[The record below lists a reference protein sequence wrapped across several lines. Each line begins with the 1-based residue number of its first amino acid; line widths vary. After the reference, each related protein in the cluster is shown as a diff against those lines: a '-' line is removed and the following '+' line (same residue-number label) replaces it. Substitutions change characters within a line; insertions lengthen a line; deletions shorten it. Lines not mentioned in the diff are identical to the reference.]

1 MNGSEHTLWTP
12 PPDRVAAAS
21 LTAFL
26 ASVRAAGRP
35 TVRDYA
41 SLHRWSVEA
50 PEEFWPAVWRFT
62 DLIADETKGSDPWD
76 AVVIGLSRMAPP
88 DPGRGPWW
96 FPGARLNFAE
106 NLVRHTGDRPALIF
120 WNESGRQRAVSFDE
134 LRALVTR
141 VAAALHAHGIR
152 PGDRVAGF
160 LPNLPETVIAML
172 GAASLGAVWSSC
184 SPDFGVD
191 GVVDRLGQIAPR
203 VLFCADGYRYAGRAI
218 DCRER
223 IAGIVERI
231 PAIERVVVVPY
242 LEDSPSIGAIPRAAL
257 WDDWIGPPNGAAP
270 AFERFD
276 FNHPLYILYSS
287 GTTGLPK
294 CMVHGAGGT
303 LLQHRKEHALHVDL
317 KQGDRLFYYTTCG
330 WMMWNWLAS
339 GLATGA
345 TLVLY
350 DGSPLVPTRDILWTL
365 AERERVTVFGASA
378 KYLAL
383 AEKVG
388 LEPARSHD
396 LKALRTIVSTGSP
409 LAGHSYDWV
418 YAQVKQDVHLCNISG
433 GTEIISCFAIGN
445 PLQPVRRGEMQ
456 GPGLGMAVD
465 VFAQDGTPLR
475 GAPGELVCT
484 RPFPSMPVRF
494 WNDADGSKYRMA
506 YFERFPGV
514 WRHGDWTE
522 ITPSGGLVIHGR
534 SDATL
539 NPGGVRIGTAEIY
552 RQVEALPEVLECLA
566 IGQKVRDQ
574 EDERIVLFVR
584 LKGAR
589 HLDGELKDAIRR
601 RIRDHASPRHVP
613 AVIVQ
618 VADIPRTISGK
629 ISELAVRA
637 VVHGLAAPNRDA
649 LANPEALDLFRDL
662 PELAS

>member
-1 MNGSEHTLWTP
+1 
-12 PPDRVAAAS
+12 
-21 LTAFL
+21 
-26 ASVRAAGRP
+26 
-35 TVRDYA
+35 
-41 SLHRWSVEA
+41 
-50 PEEFWPAVWRFT
+50 VWRFT
-62 DLIADETKGSDPWD
+62 GIVADEHPGNNPWD
-76 AVVIGLSRMAPP
+76 SVGIGLSRMAPP
-88 DPGRGPWW
+88 DPALGPWW

-106 NLVRHTGDRPALIF
+106 NLLQGAGDQPALIF
-120 WNESGRQRAVSFDE
+120 WNETGRQRSVSAGE
-134 LRALVTR
+134 LRVLVAR
-141 VAAALHAHGIR
+141 VASALRAHGIKS
-152 PGDRVAGF
+152 GDRVAGF

-172 GAASLGAVWSSC
+172 ATATLGAVWSSC

-191 GVVDRLGQIAPR
+191 GVVDRFGQIAPR
-203 VLFCADGYRYAGRAI
+203 VLFSSDGYRYAGRAI
-218 DCRER
+218 DCRGR
-223 IAGIVERI
+223 IAGIVARI
-231 PAIERVVVVPY
+231 PKIERVVVVPY
-242 LEDSPSIGAIPRAAL
+242 LEDAPDISAIPRAVL
-257 WDDWIGPPNGAAP
+257 WDDWIGPPEGADS

-317 KQGDRLFYYTTCG
+317 GRGDRLFYYTTCG

-339 GLATGA
+339 GLAAGA

-350 DGSPLVPTRDILWTL
+350 DGSPLVPRRDILWAL
-365 AERERVTVFGASA
+365 AEQERVTVFGASA

-383 AEKVG
+383 AEKER

-396 LKALRTIVSTGSP
+396 LEALRTIVSTGSP

-418 YAQVKQDVHLCNISG
+418 YEHVKRDLHLNNISG

-445 PLQPVRRGEMQ
+445 PLQPVRRGEIQ

-465 VFAQDGTPLR
+465 VFGEGGKPLR

-494 WNDADGSKYRMA
+494 WNDPDGSKYRAA
-506 YFERFPGV
+506 YFERFKGV

-552 RQVEALPEVLECLA
+552 RQVEALPQVLECLA
-566 IGQKVRDQ
+566 IGQTVKGRD
-574 EDERIVLFVR
+574 DERVVLFVR
-584 LKGAR
+584 LAGAHR
-589 HLDGELKDAIRR
+589 LDAELKDAIRN
-601 RIRDHASPRHVP
+601 RIREHASPRHVP
-613 AVIVQ
+613 AVILQ

-637 VVHGLAAPNRDA
+637 VVHGRAVDNRDA
-649 LANPEALDLFRDL
+649 LANPESLELFRDL
-662 PELAS
+662 PELAG